1 MEEIH
6 RMFMQNREWVRAMLD
21 RDPDHFRRMTGKQ
34 TPHSLFIGCSDSRVP
49 ANEITGTRGGEI
61 FVHRNVANQAIST
74 DLNML
79 AVLQYAVEVLKVRH
93 VIVCGHYGCGGVHA
107 AQSLANGEHVLVDQ
121 WLGHI
126 RQVRQAHLAELEAI
140 ADPDARERRLVE
152 LNVIA
157 QVRNLE
163 ATSVIQAARAR
174 GQVVRLLGWVY
185 NIGDGLLHTLLDDI
199 EEPGDLSGVSASA
212 AGSARAVPR

>member
-6 RMFMQNREWVRAMLD
+6 RMFRNNREWVRRMLEQ
-21 RDPDHFRRMTGKQ
+21 DPGHFSRMTARQ

-49 ANEITGTRGGEI
+49 ANEITGTGGGEI
-61 FVHRNVANQAIST
+61 FVHRNIANQALPS

-79 AVLQYAVEVLKVRH
+79 AVLQYAVEVLQVRH
-93 VIVCGHYGCGGVHA
+93 VIVCGHVGCGGVKA
-107 AQSLANGEHVLVDQ
+107 AQSLATGKYALVDQ
-121 WLGHI
+121 WLGQL
-126 RQVRQAHLAELEAI
+126 RQLRQDNQAALDALPTEEAR
-140 ADPDARERRLVE
+140 DRRLVE
-152 LNVIA
+152 LNVLA

-163 ATSVIQAARAR
+163 GTSVIQAARGR

-199 EEPGDLSGVSASA
+199 EEPPAPVDMPVTDASA
-212 AGSARAVPR
+212 TAARR